1 MEELVR
7 LTAKINRYV
16 FHNKENSY
24 SIIRVI
30 TVDKKDETMVG
41 YIPLL
46 SEDILYEFLGKW
58 IEHEKYGKQFL
69 VESYTKTEK
78 QSTEGLISYLSS
90 SNFTGIGPITAEKIV
105 ETLGLDAIKII
116 LEDKDVL
123 KQFGLGQV
131 RVNKFYQQLKDNQ
144 INEHILI
151 ALYGYNISGKMAMK
165 ILNVY
170 GILALDKL
178 EENPYQLIKDVDGIG
193 FIKADEIAKKMGINN
208 DDERRISAA
217 ILFSMD
223 NYAYQNGDVYMN
235 ENDLKNHV
243 NNILGFTYDISDI
256 LIQLEMMGEIVLEDD
271 RYYLAYVYKAEF
283 DVANE
288 IIRLNSEDNDITDFD
303 YIESLIEMVQI
314 QKNITYTE
322 LQKLAILNSL
332 SSKIS
337 VITGGPGTGKT
348 TIIDGI
354 IDVYAAYFKINLAHS
369 SVSERI
375 ALMAPTGRA
384 AKRMEEVLG
393 LTAKTIHRQLGFGYD
408 GVFSYDQ
415 KNKMPQKL
423 IIIDESSMIDI
434 FLAKKTFEAIDDEAK
449 VIIVGDVD
457 QLPSVGPGMVLKD
470 IIDSNTIKVTRLN
483 EIHRQA
489 KDSNIILLANAV
501 NNQNL
506 DFNVLS
512 TGNDLFLN
520 NAHHNNQIKSL
531 ITGQIKGALEQG
543 YDIIDD
549 IQVLIP
555 TYKGELGIDVIN
567 SLLQSKF
574 NDLTK
579 EFIEYGEKKYFVD
592 DKVIQLVN
600 DPKNFVMNGDIG
612 YVKRISKNSGGKD
625 YLTVN
630 FDGNEVIYE
639 KNDLD
644 NLNLAYAMSVH
655 KSQGSEY
662 KIVILPLVKQYTHM
676 LKKEL
681 LYTAI
686 TRAKNFLIIVGD
698 MNLLVYAANHLSEK
712 RKTTLK
718 LRLENKRGCKETDL
732 RNHIIGL

>member
-1 MEELVR
+1 LEELVR